1 MIGFLSG
8 RQTHSL
14 VAHLIDNSVRGQKID
29 LFGYTFDHPEISQ
42 ALTRAALRGVF
53 VRLTLNAEEVEGKSS
68 TREAVPVIT
77 EMLRRCEEARRDP
90 DAEFDCTLEVWK
102 QEGQRI
108 ASVYSAWGRRTR
120 VALQKRGPLHA
131 KVFVL
136 GPAVRV
142 PSDDDNRVM
151 VMGSTNSTISS
162 ESNVELSV
170 ALQIGKEGA
179 GESLVVVV
187 GLLLSLSRLLDD
199 VLEARL
205 VLVYGV
211 LLCGGMEHELLVL
224 RAHGLYLLLSLLSVV
239 ADHVLSVLVL
249 DPEGDD
255 LVEGRL
261 VLCLELAA
269 DVLGE
274 LGCFLG
280 IGELMA

>member
-1 MIGFLSG
+1 MIGFMSG

-14 VAHLIDNSVRGQKID
+14 VAHLIDKSVRGQKID

-53 VRLTLNAEEVEGKSS
+53 VRLTLNAEEVEGKTH
-68 TREAVPVIT
+68 TRDAVPVIT

-102 QEGQRI
+102 QRGPGI
-108 ASVYSAWGRRTR
+108 ASVYAAWGRRPR
-120 VALQKRGPLHA
+120 VSLQKRGPLHA

-179 GESLVVVV
+179 AGVDHVVRDLRHNATMVTYAEMSTRSTAQERGDAYSHLEDV
-187 GLLLSLSRLLDD
+187 SAAGASVSHAPQGQDVSR
-199 VLEARL
+199 RRPPQPP
-205 VLVYGV
+205 
-211 LLCGGMEHELLVL
+211 
-224 RAHGLYLLLSLLSVV
+224 RAHNNLRG
-239 ADHVLSVLVL
+239 
-249 DPEGDD
+249 
-255 LVEGRL
+255 
-261 VLCLELAA
+261 
-269 DVLGE
+269 
-274 LGCFLG
+274 
-280 IGELMA
+280 

>member
-1 MIGFLSG
+1 MIGFMSG

-14 VAHLIDNSVRGQKID
+14 VAYLIDHSVRGQKID
-29 LFGYTFDHPEISQ
+29 LFSYTFDHPEISQ
-42 ALTRAALRGVF
+42 ALIRAALRGVF

-108 ASVYSAWGRRTR
+108 ASVYTAWGRRTR
-120 VALQKRGPLHA
+120 VAPTKRGPLHA

-142 PSDDDNRVM
+142 SSDDDNRVM
-151 VMGSTNSTISS
+151 VMGSTNWTISS

-179 GESLVVVV
+179 
-187 GLLLSLSRLLDD
+187 
-199 VLEARL
+199 A
-205 VLVYGV
+205 GV
-211 LLCGGMEHELLVL
+211 
-224 RAHGLYLLLSLLSVV
+224 
-239 ADHVLSVLVL
+239 DHVVRDLRHNATIVTYEEMSTRSIALERGDAHSHLEDVSAAGASVSHA
-249 DPEGDD
+249 PHGP
-255 LVEGRL
+255 
-261 VLCLELAA
+261 
-269 DVLGE
+269 DVSRRRPPQPHRAPFNPRG
-274 LGCFLG
+274 
-280 IGELMA
+280 